1 MYNNTANI
9 KDYVTLILSEADENP
24 SNGIY
29 RWLIPTTYYTNQRSK
44 VCTVR
49 IVNANLTPTSLHN
62 SILIDYANGG
72 LNSYNKKQ
80 RHVIGHAKLM
90 DHSNKSFYI
99 NDSKIYLLT
108 NARPDSITLK
118 FIKESDAQEKLMA
131 NGAITLEFCY
141 YNAESTNESLHN
153 QFTNTLK

>member
-1 MYNNTANI
+1 
-9 KDYVTLILSEADENP
+9 
-24 SNGIY
+24 
-29 RWLIPTTYYTNQRSK
+29 
-44 VCTVR
+44 
-49 IVNANLTPTSLHN
+49 
-62 SILIDYANGG
+62 LIDYANGG

-118 FIKESDAQEKLMA
+118 FIRESNAQEKLMA

-141 YNAESTNESLHN
+141 YNAESTNETLHN